1 MASIDSE
8 IERLQCLKRQG
19 RGQEKIH
26 VVFVEEEAK
35 ARVENLGEKPKTR
48 FQWETDFK
56 DGYSEL
62 NKGKDRLM
70 RIIGNK
76 QVAITIA
83 AMLWNDSSEHAIR
96 RLAEGELA
104 AEKPTLGDA

>member
-1 MASIDSE
+1 MATLDE
-8 IERLQCLKRQG
+8 EWRRLKFLAEKG
-19 RGQEKIH
+19 RGQEKVH

-48 FQWETDFK
+48 FQWETDFP

-76 QVAITIA
+76 QVAITVA
-83 AMLWNDSSEHAIR
+83 AMLWNEAPEDALR
-96 RLAEGELA
+96 RLAEQD
-104 AEKPTLGDA
+104 AEKETLGDA

>member
-1 MASIDSE
+1 MASMDE
-8 IERLQCLKRQG
+8 EYERLGFLRKQG
-19 RGQEKIH
+19 RGKEKVH

-48 FQWETDFK
+48 FQWETDFP

-83 AMLWNDSSEHAIR
+83 AMLWNETPEDALR
-96 RLAEGELA
+96 RLAEQEQPFR
-104 AEKPTLGDA
+104 ETVGDA